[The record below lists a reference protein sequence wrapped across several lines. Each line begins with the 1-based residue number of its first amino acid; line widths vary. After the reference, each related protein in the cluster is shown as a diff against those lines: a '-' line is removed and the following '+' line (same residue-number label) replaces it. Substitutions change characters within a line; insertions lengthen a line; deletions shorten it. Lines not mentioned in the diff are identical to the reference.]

1 MIHQVVC
8 ALGMLSISAAAL
20 ADDIAVWTIES
31 DGMAA
36 DAASGESPSLTLRL
50 NDEAFA
56 QRAGRTLFLP
66 LPGGERSAL
75 RVRSIQPS
83 GSGGYTLDAEL
94 VGESG
99 QLHLTR
105 GLNATFGTLVA
116 DGRSWHIEGIAGA
129 PVSLRPVE
137 EIDLRHD
144 TLQPPAS
151 AARAP
156 MAADGAGN
164 QVVDILYVYDQSM
177 IDRFGWGLVDLA
189 ASDINYL
196 DTALE
201 NSNVPLGA
209 SLTDMSF
216 MSIASDRGG
225 FTLIEDILLLR
236 NGFENADDQVDAL
249 GADIFSLNREQVPGR
264 DPFCGVAYL
273 LNPTQVNAIYPQYN
287 VCHNGFV
294 LAHETGHNMG
304 LSHGVQTDGPGT
316 GGTPV
321 RWAQGF
327 RIDSEFENGGV
338 YTSIMAYG
346 SNVLGTFSDPSR
358 PCPERGSVC
367 GTTVDPATENGA
379 DAVRSLTEYVVPGD
393 QQAGV
398 PLNRMR
404 SAVLP
409 TSRFVQTGSPATVFM
424 TVINPND
431 VTATNCRIQ
440 HHGPDRNAFTYQ
452 RTDPATNGAIGDPN
466 TPVDIPARAFQTFV
480 ISLTPSTD
488 VSGVSFAPFASCD
501 NTPMAEVTAGL
512 NTVNL
517 GSDTTGGP
525 DLVALAATI
534 NGNGIVDVPT
544 GRRGVFS
551 VATANIGGAG
561 EVTVSA
567 RSLDPALPATGEVC
581 QTNTSG
587 ACMATPAASVT
598 LNVGAGENPTFGV
611 FVRTTYPTPFVSRHR
626 FQVQMEVNGTVRGS
640 TSVAIRDEEGLR
652 IPEVTGF
659 SGNVVATKTLTI
671 PLADLTTGYASS
683 FEIVSQPTLGAV
695 TLNAT
700 TGVAV
705 YTAPTMGG
713 SDSFTWRAVNS
724 AGAPSPA
731 AVDISVTA
739 LPLPSVSSIA
749 QADDVSGT
757 YSVDLDNFASGDI
770 DRFVLTTPPTQPYTF
785 DELRGVLD
793 ITLPAAAGQV
803 GFSFAAEN
811 VSGRTQPAS
820 AVVDVQ
826 ALTNCMPDRPT
837 DQRMLRRLAT
847 YVTDTGGVVS
857 LDEAELLAAHLCLT
871 VTDRSSITV
880 LAEDQAR
887 GLRVVFFPEQSRG
900 PEPYYVV
907 NYLGPNTNNQFTS
920 FQLCKIAGETT
931 MNLCAVNTNDQP
943 ERG

>member
-1 MIHQVVC
+1 MIRQVAC
-8 ALGMLSISAAAL
+8 ALGVLSISAAAL
-20 ADDIAVWTIES
+20 AEDIAVWTIES
-31 DGMAA
+31 GGLAA

-50 NDEAFA
+50 NDDAFA

-66 LPGGERSAL
+66 LPGGERAAL

-94 VGESG
+94 IGESG
-99 QLHLTR
+99 QLYLTR

-116 DGRSWHIEGIAGA
+116 DGHSWHIEGIAGA
-129 PVSLRPVE
+129 PVTLRPVV

-144 TLQPPAS
+144 TLLPPAS

-156 MAADGAGN
+156 IAADGTGN

-189 ASDINYL
+189 ASDIGYL

-201 NSNVPLGA
+201 NSSVPLGA

-225 FTLIEDILLLR
+225 FPLIQDILLLR
-236 NGFENADDQVDAL
+236 NGFETADDQVDAL
-249 GADIFSLNREQVPGR
+249 GADIFSLNRDQVPGR

-304 LSHGVQTDGPGT
+304 LAHGVQTDGPGT
-316 GGTPV
+316 GGSPV

-327 RIDSEFENGGV
+327 RIDSELETGGV

-346 SNVLGTFSDPSR
+346 TNTLGTFSDPSR

-367 GTTVDPATENGA
+367 GTVVDPATEDGA

-409 TSRFVQTGSPATVFM
+409 TSRFVQTGTPATVFM
-424 TVINPND
+424 TVVNPND
-431 VTATNCRIQ
+431 VTAEACRVQ
-440 HHGPDRNAFTYQ
+440 HHGPDRDAFTYQ

-488 VSGVSFAPFASCD
+488 VSGVSFAPFVSCA
-501 NTPMAEVTAGL
+501 NVPMAEVTAGL

-517 GSDTTGGP
+517 GSDATGGP

-534 NGNGIVDVPT
+534 NGNGIVDVPA

-598 LNVGAGENPTFGV
+598 LNLGPGETPTFGV
-611 FVRTTYPTPFVSRHR
+611 FVRTTWPTPFVSRHR
-626 FQVQMEVNGTVRGS
+626 FQVQMEVGGVVRGS
-640 TSVAIRDEEGLR
+640 TSVAIRDEAGLQ
-652 IPEVTGF
+652 PPAVSGF
-659 SGNVVATKTLTI
+659 GGNVEATKTLTGS
-671 PLADLTTGYASS
+671 LADQLTGYASS
-683 FEIVSQPTLGAV
+683 FEIVSQPTLGTV
-695 TLNAT
+695 VLNAS
-700 TGVAV
+700 TGEFT
-705 YTAPTMGG
+705 YTAPTVGG
-713 SDSFTWRAVNS
+713 SDSFTFRAVNS
-724 AGAPSPA
+724 SGASEA
-731 AVDISVTA
+731 ATADISVTA
-739 LPLPSVSSIA
+739 LPLPTVSNFTE
-749 QADDVSGT
+749 ADDIDGT
-757 YSVDLDNFASGDI
+757 YRVDLDDHASGDI
-770 DRFVLTTPPTQPYTF
+770 DRFALTTPPAAPYTF
-785 DELRGVLD
+785 DDVRGILEIDLPDSGSSVSFQFQAVNASGNSSTATGTVELE
-793 ITLPAAAGQV
+793 P
-803 GFSFAAEN
+803 
-811 VSGRTQPAS
+811 
-820 AVVDVQ
+820 
-826 ALTNCMPDRPT
+826 LTNCMPDRPT

-887 GLRVVFFPEQSRG
+887 GLKVVFFPEQSRG

-907 NYLGPNTNNQFTS
+907 NYQGPNTNNQFTS
-920 FQLCKIAGETT
+920 FQLCKIAGQTT